1 MAYAILIS
9 TNMSRPS
16 YRATLFTVVLIFSL
30 TAQSLLLAPNINTRI
45 FTSIPVNWI
54 NFGGWMFFIL
64 SLSLF
69 AVSILD
75 PKKYIRRIIFLI
87 SALGLGFLGEIY
99 ILQNTLV
106 DTVIVWGLAI
116 GLIIIS
122 LEIPKISSLVFQDWL
137 PIISAL
143 ENSIIG
149 LGFIFFFIFPPH
161 NSLISQSTGLI
172 FAILFIAPVLSGVT
186 FRQNSKYIHGIFIKI
201 LAIPLIIFTTYIA
214 IFSKDV
220 LVLIPPACLALSLF
234 SFGGV
239 PWDSMQLAPHA
250 IPGRR
255 LLFTTISLDVAI
267 LAIFSYV
274 LSRVASYQGISI
286 NILIF
291 LTNIFVLTFNVILL
305 ASFMLIG
312 SINLAVN
319 QVAMNLSGSNEN
331 GSDRSDK
338 STLWAITIN
347 RWMSPLTDIQN
358 KLISSLHSKDQEIQ
372 TLNSNLNNDKRR
384 LTQLT
389 LLNELEQK
397 LKPIL
402 DPPVVAQLTANKIQK
417 FYDLAMIT
425 IFTYDYP
432 HHEFVSLAS
441 AGRQTGSTPPEYRQP
456 SNKGLIGRAARLRK
470 AQYSPDTRLDP
481 DYFTLENQQF
491 LSEAAIPLLHQG
503 LIKGLIVV
511 DADRVNA
518 FSLLDIE
525 TFESIAGLVLAS
537 WNRSNYDERLRELIR
552 AGITLTTTLETD
564 VAIREIANI
573 VQQTLAA
580 RFVFIVLLDQKRIF
594 NRIAAAGYAPRLMS
608 FLNQNIGTNLIIQTV
623 VNATRVHRMHDI
635 RKLDEK
641 IILDNI
647 NLRGF
652 LGFPIRMR
660 GQRIGAIMAFG
671 KQGGVYFS
679 EEDEA
684 LANLISNQA
693 VASIETTW
701 LYQQLSTAFNTTT
714 RLYDLSN
721 AILKTEKLSDAA
733 SAVVEAAFKL
743 GNSKVAGIV
752 LFNPQK
758 EIEAQVQIDAEGF
771 HPGQNH
777 PIDLIKQALI
787 NNSTATDVKEKIAT
801 VCLPLATPHRQY
813 GVLWLRIPEGQWLN
827 QRYSDDLQTLSNQA
841 ALALERGILLVETQQ
856 QREQIQSAYRELE
869 ITYDQTLIALSA
881 AVDARDKETEGH
893 SVRVSKLTYHLGKQL
908 GLPNDQLKSLERGA
922 LLHDIGKIG
931 ISDNILLKPGPL
943 TDDEWLAMRQH
954 PDIGARLIE
963 GIPFL
968 QDAIPVIRYHQERWD
983 GSGYPIGMK
992 GEEIPLQARVFAVAD
1007 VFDALTSTRPYRQKV
1022 TINEAVKHIRNHA
1035 GIEFDPKIVDIL
1047 EELAVE
1053 GENNV
1058 YLTP

>member
-1 MAYAILIS
+1 
-9 TNMSRPS
+9 MSRPAHHS
-16 YRATLFTVVLIFSL
+16 TVFAVLLIFCF
-30 TAQSLLLAPNINTRI
+30 TAQSLLLAPNINTSV
-45 FTSIPVNWI
+45 FTSVPANWI
-54 NFGGWMFFIL
+54 IIGGWMFFIL
-64 SLSLF
+64 CLSLF

-75 PKKYIRRIIFLI
+75 PRKTIRRIIFLI
-87 SALGLGFLGEIY
+87 SALMLGFLGELFF
-99 ILQNTLV
+99 LQNSLV
-106 DTVIVWGLAI
+106 DAVCIWGLAI
-116 GLIIIS
+116 ALIVIS
-122 LEIPKISSLVFQDWL
+122 LELPKISKLVIQDWL
-137 PIISAL
+137 PLISAS
-143 ENSIIG
+143 ENFIIG
-149 LGFIFFFIFPPH
+149 SGFLFFFLFPPLRGSIFH
-161 NSLISQSTGLI
+161 STGLVFALI
-172 FAILFIAPVLSGVT
+172 FIIPVASGIIL
-186 FRQNSKYIHGIFIKI
+186 RHNSKYIHGIFNKI
-201 LAIPLIIFTTYIA
+201 LAIPFIIFMAYVA

-220 LVLIPPACLALSLF
+220 LNLIPPACLAMSLIF
-234 SFGGV
+234 IGV
-239 PWDSMQLAPHA
+239 IPWESMRLAIQD

-255 LLFTTISLDVAI
+255 LFVATLCLDMVI

-274 LSRVASYQGISI
+274 LNRVAGYHGASI

-291 LTNIFVLTFNVILL
+291 LTNIFVLTFNLFLL
-305 ASFMLIG
+305 ATFIIIG
-312 SINLAVN
+312 SINLAIN
-319 QVAMNLSGSNEN
+319 QVALNLTSGNEN
-331 GSDRSDK
+331 DFDNS
-338 STLWAITIN
+338 STSSIWAKTIN
-347 RWMSPLTDIQN
+347 QWISPVTDIQN
-358 KLISSLHSKDQEIQ
+358 NLISNIHSKDQEIQ

-402 DPPVVAQLTANKIQK
+402 DPPVVAQLTVNEIQK
-417 FYDLAMIT
+417 YYDLAMIT
-425 IFTYDYP
+425 VFTYDYP
-432 HHEFVSLAS
+432 RHEFVSMAS
-441 AGRQTGSTPPEYRQP
+441 AGRQTGTTPPEYRQP

-481 DYFTLENQQF
+481 DFFMLENQQF
-491 LSEAAIPLLHQG
+491 LSEAAIPLVHQG

-511 DADRVNA
+511 DDDRVNA

-525 TFESIAGLVLAS
+525 TLESIAGLVLAS
-537 WNRSNYDERLRELIR
+537 WNRSNYDERLRELIH

-564 VAIREIANI
+564 VAISEIATI

-580 RFVFIVLLDQKRIF
+580 RFVLIVLFDQQRVF
-594 NRIAAAGYAPRLMS
+594 NRIASAGYAPRLMNY
-608 FLNQNIGTNLIIQTV
+608 LNQDIGTNLVIQTV

-635 RKLDEK
+635 RKLDDK
-641 IILDNI
+641 LVLDNI

-660 GQRIGAIMAFG
+660 GQRIGAILTFG

-679 EEDEA
+679 EEDES

-743 GNSKVAGIV
+743 GHSKVAGIV
-752 LFNPQK
+752 LFNPKK
-758 EIEAQVQIDAEGF
+758 EIEAQVQIDTEGF

-777 PIDLIKQALI
+777 PTDLIRQALI
-787 NNSTATDVKEKIAT
+787 NNSTSTEIKEQIAT

-813 GVLWLRIPEGQWLN
+813 GVLWLRIPEVQWLN
-827 QRYSDDLQTLSNQA
+827 QRYADDLQTLSNQA

-881 AVDARDKETEGH
+881 AVDARDQETEGH
-893 SVRVSKLTYHLGKQL
+893 SVRVSKLTYHLGKHL
-908 GLPNDQLKSLERGA
+908 GLPKDQLKSLERGA

-943 TDDEWLAMRQH
+943 TQEEWHAMRQH

-983 GSGYPIGMK
+983 GSGYPVGMK
-992 GEEIPLQARVFAVAD
+992 GEDIPLQARVFAVAD
-1007 VFDALTSTRPYRQKV
+1007 VFDALTSTRPYRQRV
-1022 TINEAVKHIRNHA
+1022 TINEAVKHLRNHA

-1047 EELAVE
+1047 EELAIE
-1053 GENNV
+1053 GEINE